1 VFEPPTQP
9 RKRGR
14 PKGSKNRPKE
24 VEAIEPAS
32 IQLDTEPLVESEVD
46 STRSNESEVESPGS
60 VELTEPTTQTPEISR
75 RITRSQAKEA
85 NNTYIATV
93 YALRA
98 ALSDQEEPQTVQEAK
113 DSPDWS
119 N

>member
-9 RKRGR
+9 RKRGQ

-46 STRSNESEVESPGS
+46 STRS

-93 YALRA
+93 YALKA
-98 ALSDQEEPQTVQEAK
+98 ALSDQEEP
-113 DSPDWS
+113 
-119 N
+119 